1 MREYKM
7 AEIVAYLRVST
18 QRQGRSGLGLEA
30 QREII
35 ASFARAGGH
44 VVVLEVVEVE
54 SGKNVRRPELQ
65 RARMECRKRKAWLV
79 VSHASRA
86 SRDMRLGAELCEM
99 KDVVF
104 KVATMPDADAVMLGI
119 HFVLSAHEARQVSER
134 TKAALAVKKAQG
146 VKLGGWRAVKKVDGV
161 EIARHAATA
170 TRAANDARL
179 AAAEDAAFSAV
190 PAILRARKA
199 GCGTLMQIAH
209 WLTEQGVQAP
219 GGRGWRPATV
229 WRVLRRVEGPA
240 IAAA

>member
-1 MREYKM
+1 M

-44 VVVLEVVEVE
+44 AVVLEVVEVE
-54 SGKNVRRPELQ
+54 SGKNVQRPELQ

-104 KVATMPDADAVMLGI
+104 KVATMPDADTTMLHI
-119 HFVLSAHEARQVSER
+119 YFALAAHEARQISAR

-146 VKLGGWRAVKKVDGV
+146 VKLGGWRPVKRVDGV

-179 AAAEDAAFSAV
+179 AAAEDAAFAAV

-199 GCGTLMQIAH
+199 GCGTLMQIAD

-219 GGRGWRPATV
+219 GGRGWRPTGV
-229 WRVLRRVEGPA
+229 WRIMKRVEV
-240 IAAA
+240 AA